1 MNRNLKIIK
10 DMKKLFTTLA
20 LLMAA
25 MVANAQTSGKLQGDG
40 ASLTYSF
47 SGGTILSSG
56 ESVPGY
62 QAGYTC
68 EVSPGDVITFQC
80 VVSGKRAS
88 GNDCALQSA
97 SIKAYQ
103 GKNASWDNN
112 PVLYQ
117 KEEKGVTS
125 ASFSYTVPKE
135 PGYVRIEAK
144 VHTNQPTGSHA
155 ILSISIGFRVNKDK
169 PTPQYIPQPKPEPQQ
184 EGNCDCT
191 APCVGEFGDRVDS
204 KIRFNDLY
212 GEVKI
217 RPNWKKDNAYE
228 FADFNTVIFE
238 CDRIKTEEESGAILG
253 LADNLS
259 SFEIKENS
267 TVIIHTEDSKVT
279 RLEMIIGYY
288 TATIKKMAEGKSIE
302 CEMSHV
308 VVGIKGTIVA
318 FEETGRESKV
328 WLFAGKVE
336 VTNKQTKKKTTL
348 QPGQSITCKG
358 STSEVKTFNI
368 EQGAKKFG
376 IPMSEIENHYS
387 NSGNKAIPDKKVN
400 KGKNEPKTV
409 NPGKNKATTGSSQ
422 TVDDGVYVIRFTNNP
437 EYVLTLK
444 DGKAVN
450 DNVVHLW
457 KWQNSNAQKWKV
469 THENGKIAIRSMVD
483 PNYALDVKNFNYS
496 NNADIILYSFH
507 GGDNQL
513 WIPERLSNG
522 SYILKTAGSS
532 TFCLDLYQGDAK
544 NGGKIELY
552 NAHKLWPEWW
562 TLEKVK

>member
-1 MNRNLKIIK
+1 
-10 DMKKLFTTLA
+10 MKKLFTTLTTLA

-25 MVANAQTSGKLQGDG
+25 MVANAQTTGKLQGDG

-47 SGGTILSSG
+47 SGGTIISSG

-135 PGYVRIEAK
+135 PGYVRIEAT

-155 ILSISIGFRVNKDK
+155 CLSISIGFRVNKDK
-169 PTPQYIPQPKPEPQQ
+169 PTPQPEPKPQKF
-184 EGNCDCT
+184 GDCDCT
-191 APCVGEFGDRVDS
+191 APCVDESGDRVDS
-204 KIRFNDLY
+204 KISFNDLY

-217 RPNWKKDNAYE
+217 RPNWEEDDAYE
-228 FADFNTVIFE
+228 FAEFDTKIYE

-253 LADNLS
+253 LEDMNVVVM
-259 SFEIKENS
+259 KEN
-267 TVIIHTEDSKVT
+267 TTFIILTETPKVT
-279 RLEMIIGYY
+279 NLELFAGGIW
-288 TATIKKMAEGKSIE
+288 ANIKKLAEGKSID
-302 CEMSHV
+302 CEMSHCIT
-308 VVGIKGTIVA
+308 GIKGTIVA

-336 VTNKQTKKKTTL
+336 VTNKQTKKKTML

-358 STSEVKTFNI
+358 STLDVKTFDI